1 MRQFPDATGSRRIAW
16 SELPDEVAAGI
27 GARLG
32 STVVRAISQPGGF
45 SEGLAARV
53 ELADGRRAFVKATDA
68 TVSRSVG
75 EFHRRE
81 IRISA
86 ALPPMAPAPR
96 LLDSLDDGVWVAL
109 MFEDIEG
116 TPPAQPWRWN
126 ELRRVLAALIDL
138 AECLTPAPPIDVA
151 LARPRLGGWAAF
163 GDDRAA
169 VGRLARM
176 APWAIARLAA
186 LRALESRLHEVTSG
200 ATLVHGDPYAFNL
213 LLTDERVVFVDW
225 PHAWIGPAHADLVML
240 LASLP
245 LSGIDPE
252 PIVAGHPLLAR
263 VGRDELDA
271 LVALNAGFL
280 LHGACSSGP
289 TADPNL
295 VRMMSALGLSSLRWL
310 SARLPLA

>member
-1 MRQFPDATGSRRIAW
+1 MPLPRFPDATGSRRIAW
-16 SELPDEVAAGI
+16 SGLPAEVAAGI
-27 GARLG
+27 EARLG
-32 STVVRAISQPGGF
+32 CVVVRAVSQPGGF

-53 ELADGRRAFVKATDA
+53 ELADGRRAFVKAADSTR
-68 TVSRSVG
+68 SRSVG

-81 IRISA
+81 IGISA
-86 ALPPMAPAPR
+86 ALPPRTPAPR

-109 MFEDIEG
+109 MFEDVDG
-116 TPPAQPWRWN
+116 TPPAQPWRSDH
-126 ELRRVLAALIDL
+126 LGRVLAAVTDL

-151 LARPRLGGWAAF
+151 LARPRLGGWSAF
-163 GDDRAA
+163 GDDRTATGGLAA
-169 VGRLARM
+169 I
-176 APWAIARLAA
+176 APWAFARLDA
-186 LRALESRLHEVTSG
+186 LRALESRFDEVTSG
-200 ATLVHGDPYAFNL
+200 TTLVHGDPYAFNL
-213 LLTDERVVFVDW
+213 LLTAERVVFVDW

-252 PIVAGHPLLAR
+252 PIAARHPLLAQ
-263 VGRDELDA
+263 VGRGELDA

-295 VRMMSALGLSSLRWL
+295 VRMMTALGLSSLRWL
-310 SARLPLA
+310 SARLR